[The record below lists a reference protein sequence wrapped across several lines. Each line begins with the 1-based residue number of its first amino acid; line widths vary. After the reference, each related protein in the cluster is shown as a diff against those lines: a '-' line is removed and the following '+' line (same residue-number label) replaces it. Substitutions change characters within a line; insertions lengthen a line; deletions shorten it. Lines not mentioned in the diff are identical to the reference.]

1 MNSKSIKALIGA
13 HAVLVIAIIVM
24 ASVPPVSRDALTHH
38 LALPKLWIQ
47 HGGLTEFSDMS
58 FSYYP
63 PLLELLY
70 TIPVYLHHDIAAKY
84 IHFGFALLTA
94 MLVFLYLKHRLNAV
108 WGGLGS
114 LMFLSIPI
122 TIKLSVTAYVD
133 LGLLFFSTG
142 ALFSGLIWLEAPQKK
157 RWLLLAGLLSGLAL
171 LVKYN
176 AMVSF
181 AVLTLL
187 LPLFYL
193 RSHPEDPK
201 RTIKAVSHTL
211 VLVFIALLVFSPW
224 AIRNVHLTG
233 NPIYPLH
240 QELFSTANDTPNDSL
255 MPDKNAPLSP
265 LLARKVL
272 HDESLP
278 YILLVPL
285 RIFFQGQDDD
295 PRTFDGQLSP
305 MLLLLPLILL
315 LARYRPKRLVPGEI
329 AFLSLYAS
337 LIVLYSFLTTPM
349 RIRYVITMLP
359 ALIVLSVYG
368 LYALRE
374 ALNQQQKLS
383 GPMKNSI
390 LALVLALFF
399 VPNALYALDL
409 YRRIDPLPY
418 LRNEIDR
425 DQYIAQ
431 HLGEYPL
438 VSLSNQLV
446 PQGNKLLALHLGNR
460 RYYFDVDT
468 LLSND
473 LLWDLARQ
481 TSSGEGVA
489 NQLINNKISHLL
501 IRLDIFN
508 QLTKNRDPGLQQVL
522 ADFFAH
528 HTRLLASRNGYG
540 LYRLE
545 TARGHTD

>member
-1 MNSKSIKALIGA
+1 MNSSIKKALIGA
-13 HAVLVIAIIVM
+13 HAVLIIAIIVM

-47 HGGLTEFSDMS
+47 HGGLTEFSDMG

-70 TIPVYLHHDIAAKY
+70 SIPVYLHHDIAAKY

-94 MLVFLYLKHRLNAV
+94 MLVFLYLKRRLNAA

-157 RWLLLAGLLSGLAL
+157 KWLLLTGLLSGLSL

-193 RSHPEDPK
+193 RSHPEAPN
-201 RTIKAVSHTL
+201 RTVKAVSHTL
-211 VLVFIALLVFSPW
+211 VLVFIALVVFAPW
-224 AIRNVHLTG
+224 AIRNFHLTG

-240 QELFSTANDTPNDSL
+240 QELFSTANTPPKARPG
-255 MPDKNAPLSP
+255 PDRDAPLSP
-265 LLARKVL
+265 LLARKLL

-278 YILLVPL
+278 YTLLVPL

-295 PRTFDGQLSP
+295 PKTFDGQLSP
-305 MLLLLPLILL
+305 MLLLLPMILL
-315 LARYRPKRLVPGEI
+315 LTRYRPKRLVPGEI
-329 AFLSLYAS
+329 ALLSLYAT
-337 LIVLYSFLTTPM
+337 LIILYTFLTASM
-349 RIRYVITMLP
+349 RIRYVITMMP

-374 ALNQQQKLS
+374 ALNRQEKLS
-383 GPMKNSI
+383 SLPRNSI
-390 LALVLALFF
+390 TAFVLALFF
-399 VPNALYALDL
+399 VPNLMYALNL
-409 YRRIDPLPY
+409 YHRIDPFPY
-418 LRNEIDR
+418 LKNKINR

-431 HLGEYPL
+431 RLGEYPL
-438 VSLSNQLV
+438 VLLSNQRI
-446 PQGNKLLALHLGNR
+446 PKGKKLLALHLGNR

-481 TSSGEGVA
+481 EQSGKGVA
-489 NQLINNKISHLL
+489 DQLSNNQISHLL

-508 QLTKNRDPGLQQVL
+508 HLAKDHPPREQQVL
-522 ADFFAH
+522 ADFFARH
-528 HTRLLASRNGYG
+528 AQLLATRNGYG
-540 LYRLE
+540 FYRLN
-545 TARGHTD
+545 TPRRHTN